1 MQEASTIYLRKDLK
15 DQLSNLKTHPRES
28 YSAVIER
35 LLSCAIDPDPL
46 TPEEIA
52 GIEEGLEDIKAGR
65 VYTEDEIK
73 KEFGIE

>member
-1 MQEASTIYLRKDLK
+1 MQDASTIYLRKDLK

-35 LLSCAIDPDPL
+35 LLACASDPVPL

-52 GIEEGLEDIKAGR
+52 GIEESLEDIKADR
-65 VYTEDEIK
+65 VYSEEEIK
-73 KEFGIE
+73 KEFGVE